1 VKMMIYKKWFVRRK
15 DVTNIY
21 ITTRVI
27 KKDRSTKNLEK
38 IQIKLWAKQMSR
50 VYTDLYQK
58 LDTKQNK
65 NNVYKLTKSQEK
77 KTREFNQ
84 FKCIMNAVDMF
95 LVKNDEIKDK
105 WREYFDKLYNDKS
118 ENIIIE
124 LATKYNLFR
133 EFKSLRWKNFK
144 RIKIGRT
151 LDDIPIEI
159 CRCLEDV
166 VIVWLIKLFNIFFDQ
181 LRCLMSEKSILVLI
195 FKNKED
201 IQSCT
206 N

>member
-1 VKMMIYKKWFVRRK
+1 M
-15 DVTNIY
+15 
-21 ITTRVI
+21 
-27 KKDRSTKNLEK
+27 
-38 IQIKLWAKQMSR
+38 
-50 VYTDLYQK
+50 
-58 LDTKQNK
+58 
-65 NNVYKLTKSQEK
+65 TKSQEK

-105 WREYFDKLYNDKS
+105 WREYFDNLYNDKN
-118 ENIIIE
+118 ENIVIE
-124 LATKYNLFR
+124 LAPTYDLFR
-133 EFKSLRWKNFK
+133 EFKSLKWKNFK
-144 RIKIGRT
+144 RIKIGKM
-151 LDDIPIEI
+151 LESDDIPIEI

-166 VIVWLIKLFNIFFDQ
+166 VIVWIIKLFNIFFDQ

-201 IQSCT
+201 IQSYT